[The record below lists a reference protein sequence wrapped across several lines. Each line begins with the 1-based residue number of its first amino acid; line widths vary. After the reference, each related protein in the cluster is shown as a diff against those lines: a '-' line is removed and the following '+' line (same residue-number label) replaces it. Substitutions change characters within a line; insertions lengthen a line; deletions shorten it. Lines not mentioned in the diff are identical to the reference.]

1 MATKYIGPPY
11 QGFKMFQLPGEGVWT
26 AVRVSP
32 STGQI
37 VLQSGAQTVMGQPEG
52 VWSNAGLKGTINL
65 DTDGIYTLSAIV
77 NVGPVTMLRRAAY
90 SMFTKINLS
99 LDERDNDPRFFH
111 ASGNTVGVNYGTANL
126 VVSKSLKK
134 GIHEVKLE
142 VQTYMDYTG
151 VPSPAPY
158 AEIIATFSSLVVAL
172 PAGAASLD
180 RSAAKSSVEEEV
192 QQRQPTG
199 KRKLDTR
206 EISDIEAVSPGFI
219 ELK

>member
-52 VWSNAGLKGTINL
+52 VWSTAGLKGTINL

-90 SMFTKINLS
+90 TMHTKINLV
-99 LDERDNDPRFFH
+99 LDERDGDPRVFH

-134 GIHEVKLE
+134 GSHEVKLE
-142 VQTYMDYTG
+142 VETYMDYSG

-172 PAGAASLD
+172 PVGATSL
-180 RSAAKSSVEEEV
+180 AKPSVEEEL

-199 KRKLDTR
+199 KRKLVTR